1 MPVSTREEVGR
12 PDALLHQLTES
23 MADVRISVS
32 QERKERVAAM
42 NALDT
47 TSHGKHK
54 AAAQQLTQIG
64 TKVNSLEL
72 VVSRLQAAVSTHAYG
87 GSDAVTGEV
96 LAMRQEMHALQQRV
110 AEMEQRGG
118 GAGPSAPRTP
128 SGGAGGAGGAGLD
141 QFLQQSRGFMDDVEQ
156 QLRHLKDG
164 AKHDKLRAEQQIAA
178 LSDAIER
185 GLAEAQDAPAFLL
198 EELRRVFGCEASGS
212 PATVVA
218 QKAREVCDAVGEAV
232 AGQVERAMGAMRQE
246 VSTALAARNEDLLL
260 SIGGDIT
267 GMTGRVRAAEEELQR
282 VDGRLRGVDEALG
295 LAGHRWQQDVGA
307 VDARVRALEEEG
319 AAAAGRLHVL
329 EEELRV
335 AEERCSAADASLE
348 SHSEALRAM
357 EATLERAHAAVT
369 DITNAVNT
377 EQQATDDVVGQL
389 REHEARLAAVDAAAA
404 AAAAEAEASRAELQA
419 SVERVLQE
427 EVAAHVERFGEGEQ
441 ELAER
446 MNSLDGKL
454 ERELTEVSAKLGQ
467 TSELVCSV
475 ERRFTEG
482 SRALEEGLR
491 SIGDAVQTQ
500 EKDSTDR
507 YKTVDSFLTQLD
519 DSLRQVEQQQQYL
532 SQMSL
537 PASSAHHSSRLHPG
551 NRAGSAGS
559 THHRDDVPPPAGSP
573 RASDSTLRHY
583 ADRRFNELNARVQEV
598 EEAARRLVEGRVETC
613 LGRVHECEENTRQ
626 KMQFFERS
634 QEHLSEQLGALQ
646 SEGLSTSGKLS
657 RLVDEKL
664 SAVQQQQQA
673 HSDRCAELQRAMD
686 ASESK
691 QKLESAERTAD
702 TERLRASV
710 EHQEQLSKTRTADF
724 ERLQKV

>member
-54 AAAQQLTQIG
+54 AAAQQLTQLG

-110 AEMEQRGG
+110 ADMEQRGG
-118 GAGPSAPRTP
+118 GGGGPLSAPRTP
-128 SGGAGGAGGAGLD
+128 SGGGGAGGAGLD

-246 VSTALAARNEDLLL
+246 VTTALAARNEDLLL

-282 VDGRLRGVDEALG
+282 VDGRLHGVDEALG

-335 AEERCSAADASLE
+335 TEERCSAADASLE
-348 SHSEALRAM
+348 SHTEALRAM

-369 DITNAVNT
+369 DITSAVNT

-404 AAAAEAEASRAELQA
+404 AAAAGAQ
-419 SVERVLQE
+419 
-427 EVAAHVERFGEGEQ
+427 
-441 ELAER
+441 
-446 MNSLDGKL
+446 SLYG
-454 ERELTEVSAKLGQ
+454 VS
-467 TSELVCSV
+467 T
-475 ERRFTEG
+475 
-482 SRALEEGLR
+482 
-491 SIGDAVQTQ
+491 
-500 EKDSTDR
+500 
-507 YKTVDSFLTQLD
+507 
-519 DSLRQVEQQQQYL
+519 
-532 SQMSL
+532 
-537 PASSAHHSSRLHPG
+537 PASSIAV
-551 NRAGSAGS
+551 A
-559 THHRDDVPPPAGSP
+559 T
-573 RASDSTLRHY
+573 
-583 ADRRFNELNARVQEV
+583 
-598 EEAARRLVEGRVETC
+598 AA
-613 LGRVHECEENTRQ
+613 
-626 KMQFFERS
+626 
-634 QEHLSEQLGALQ
+634 A
-646 SEGLSTSGKLS
+646 
-657 RLVDEKL
+657 
-664 SAVQQQQQA
+664 
-673 HSDRCAELQRAMD
+673 
-686 ASESK
+686 
-691 QKLESAERTAD
+691 
-702 TERLRASV
+702 
-710 EHQEQLSKTRTADF
+710 
-724 ERLQKV
+724 